1 MKNMLVAVVPIAIAI
16 AVGFVLGRSF
26 SGSGSGAVESSPP
39 VVAAD
44 VGAAEESGMDEEV
57 WVKLEESARRI
68 ADLEAQLAEAREA
81 AALQPAGRG
90 GIELDGQ
97 ALVERLT
104 PVFERAMEQGIERQ
118 VARWTRELGL
128 DEQQAAR
135 LRERLMELGR
145 ADLARLGEGF
155 GNPDSWRD
163 RRRGGMGGFDPE
175 TLAQAMEETLT
186 PDQFERFERRQA
198 ETRAQFAQRSAD
210 FQVERLNR
218 RLDLSEEQQD
228 QIFDWV
234 VRSSNP
240 DLVVETETGGA
251 DLPLTLSQEEG
262 IRQLLTPEQIEIY
275 DQDMERRR
283 EMGEMWRGLFQQG
296 R

>member
-1 MKNMLVAVVPIAIAI
+1 MKKMLIAVVPIAIAI
-16 AVGFVLGRSF
+16 GFVLGRSF
-26 SGSGSGAVESSPP
+26 SGSGEAESSPP
-39 VVAAD
+39 PVSAD
-44 VGAAEESGMDEEV
+44 VAAAEESGMDEEV
-57 WVKLEESARRI
+57 WVQLEESARRI

-81 AALQPAGRG
+81 VVAQPAGRG
-90 GIELDGQ
+90 LEFDGQ
-97 ALVERLT
+97 AIVERLT

-155 GNPDSWRD
+155 DNPDAWRD
-163 RRRGGMGGFDPE
+163 RRRGGMGGLDPE
-175 TLAQAMEETLT
+175 TLARAMEETLT
-186 PDQFERFERRQA
+186 PDQYERFERRQA

-218 RLDLSEEQQD
+218 RLDLSEQQQD

-240 DLVVETETGGA
+240 DLVVETETGAA
-251 DLPLTLSQEEG
+251 DLPLSLSQEEG
-262 IRQLLTPEQIEIY
+262 IRQLLTPEQIEVY
-275 DQDMERRR
+275 DQDVERRR